1 VRFRIPVTGAGARGR
16 SRGLRVFAIAFA
28 LLQIGLQG
36 AFAVSDGYEQQA
48 CSHVAPVHAETP
60 GNHHHR
66 LHDSDCVVCHV
77 LSNGATVPPRT
88 GTAWIGAARV
98 SGAPRTEIGAR
109 PYAILD
115 GARLA
120 RAPPVTV

>member
-1 VRFRIPVTGAGARGR
+1 MAKRAGARGR
-16 SRGLRVFAIAFA
+16 SRGLRVFALAFA

-36 AFAVSDGYEQQA
+36 VFAVSDGYAEQA
-48 CSHVAPVHAETP
+48 SSHIAPVHAEIP

-66 LHDSDCVVCHV
+66 LHDNDCVVCHV
-77 LSNGATVPPRT
+77 LATGSTVPPRAIP
-88 GTAWIGAARV
+88 AWLHAERV
-98 SGAPRTEIGAR
+98 SVAPSAEIGAR

-120 RAPPVTV
+120 RSPPATV

>member
-1 VRFRIPVTGAGARGR
+1 VRFRLPVTGAGARGRSRGR

-48 CSHVAPVHAETP
+48 SAHVAPVHAETP

-77 LSNGATVPPRT
+77 LSNGATVPLRSVQLRINI
-88 GTAWIGAARV
+88 AQ
-98 SGAPRTEIGAR
+98 
-109 PYAILD
+109 
-115 GARLA
+115 
-120 RAPPVTV
+120 

>member
-1 VRFRIPVTGAGARGR
+1 MMATSAGARGR

-36 AFAVSDGYEQQA
+36 TFAVSDGYEEQA
-48 CSHVAPVHAETP
+48 SSHVAPVHAETP

-77 LSNGATVPPRT
+77 LASGSTVPPRAVP
-88 GTAWIGAARV
+88 AWIGAERV
-98 SGAPRTEIGAR
+98 SATPPTEIGAR
-109 PYAILD
+109 PYTTVD
-115 GARLA
+115 GTRLA

>member
-1 VRFRIPVTGAGARGR
+1 MTTMRAGARGR
-16 SRGLRVFAIAFA
+16 SRGLRVFALAFA

-36 AFAVSDGYEQQA
+36 TFAVSDGYAEQA
-48 CSHVAPVHAETP
+48 SSHIAPVHAEIP

-77 LSNGATVPPRT
+77 LATGSTVPPRPVP
-88 GTAWIGAARV
+88 AWLDAERV
-98 SGAPRTEIGAR
+98 SVAPSTEIGAR
-109 PYAILD
+109 PYAVLE

-120 RAPPVTV
+120 RSPPATV